1 MPVVNRFLRLRF
13 VFGGLSYHRLGFNA
27 GDTVEF
33 GGIFRLSL
41 FPAQSV
47 HRELSKHE
55 RTAPQQAKGQW
66 GQDTTKRAGVE
77 QFQVCVGQRSGSM
90 IY

>member
-13 VFGGLSYHRLGFNA
+13 VFGGLFYHRLGFNA

-55 RTAPQQAKGQW
+55 RTAPQKAKGQW
-66 GQDTTKRAGVE
+66 GRTQPKEPGWSSFRFAWVSAA
-77 QFQVCVGQRSGSM
+77 VA
-90 IY
+90 